1 MGINFN
7 DLHDKMSQVTSGSI
21 SREYF
26 SEWLDE
32 NIDID
37 VYIPVA
43 TKYAIA
49 SVFSKEIFSG
59 MSGMDIAEDIDYIF
73 LKYETERLFNSL
85 FPYIKIK
92 ISKSNKTFE
101 NYDLIFKSGLYDY
114 VMKFCESDYKRFLDI
129 FDRVSGI
136 NTLTIM
142 NQFVTFI
149 GKQPNVEDMER
160 IRDIINDEIDTNK
173 MEILK
178 AVQEYNSPVMKQVI
192 QGLSTESL
200 KEVIK
205 DKKA

>member
-7 DLHDKMSQVTSGSI
+7 DLHDKMFQVTSGLV
-21 SREYF
+21 SRESF
-26 SEWLDE
+26 FEWLDE

-49 SVFSKEIFSG
+49 SVFCKEIFSG
-59 MSGMDIAEDIDYIF
+59 MNGMDIAEDIDYIF

-85 FPYIKIK
+85 FSYIKIK
-92 ISKSNKTFE
+92 VSKSNKTFE

-114 VMKFCESDYKRFLDI
+114 VMKFCENDYKRFLDI

-149 GKQPNVEDMER
+149 GKQPSVEDMER
-160 IRDIINDEIDTNK
+160 IRDIINNEIDTDK

-178 AVQEYNSPVMKQVI
+178 AVQEYNSPVIKQVV

>member
-7 DLHDKMSQVTSGSI
+7 DLHDKMFQVTSGLI
-21 SREYF
+21 SKESF
-26 SEWLDE
+26 FEWLDE

-85 FPYIKIK
+85 FSYIKIK
-92 ISKSNKTFE
+92 VSKSNKTFD
-101 NYDLIFKSGLYDY
+101 NYDLVFKSGLYDY
-114 VMKFCESDYKRFLDI
+114 IMKFCESDYKRFLDI

-178 AVQEYNSPVMKQVI
+178 AVQEYNSPVMKQVV

>member
-1 MGINFN
+1 MSINFN
-7 DLHDKMSQVTSGSI
+7 DLHDKMFQVTSGLI
-21 SREYF
+21 SKESF
-26 SEWLDE
+26 FEWLDE

-49 SVFSKEIFSG
+49 SVFSKEIFSD
-59 MSGMDIAEDIDYIF
+59 MSGTDIAEDIDYIF

-85 FPYIKIK
+85 FSYIKIK
-92 ISKSNKTFE
+92 VSKNNKTFD
-101 NYDLIFKSGLYDY
+101 NYDLVFKSGLYDY

-160 IRDIINDEIDTNK
+160 IRDIINNEIDTDK